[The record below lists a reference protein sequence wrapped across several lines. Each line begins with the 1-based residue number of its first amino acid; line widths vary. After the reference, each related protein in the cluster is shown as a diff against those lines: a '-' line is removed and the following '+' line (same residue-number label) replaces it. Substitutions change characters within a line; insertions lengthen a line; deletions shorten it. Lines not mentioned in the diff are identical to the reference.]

1 MPALEISTATDG
13 DIDAIVA
20 LWTRCDL
27 TRPWNDARADI
38 ALARSGANATILVGR
53 TQGKIAAAVMAGHDG
68 HRGWFYYLAVDP
80 DLRGRGYGRAMT
92 QAAEQWLTRAR
103 HREGDADG
111 TAGQHQGAGLLH
123 GARLFRPA
131 ARGAGQMAGWA

>member
-1 MPALEISTATDG
+1 MPALDISTASDG

-38 ALARSGANATILVGR
+38 ALARAGANATILVGR
-53 TQGKIAAAVMAGHDG
+53 VEDKIVAAVMAGHDG

-80 DLRGRGYGRAMT
+80 DLRGRGLGRAMT
-92 QAAEQWLTRAR
+92 QAAEQWLS
-103 HREGDADG
+103 E
-111 TAGQHQGAGLLH
+111 
-123 GARLFRPA
+123 
-131 ARGAGQMAGWA
+131 RGI